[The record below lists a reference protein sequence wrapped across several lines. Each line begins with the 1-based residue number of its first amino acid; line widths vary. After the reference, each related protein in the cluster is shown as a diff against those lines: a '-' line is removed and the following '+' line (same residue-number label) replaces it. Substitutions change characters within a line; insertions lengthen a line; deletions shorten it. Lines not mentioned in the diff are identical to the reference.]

1 MIILARR
8 IVLRNHP
15 RQCRTN
21 ADVRKA
27 RFCSFEERQKRG
39 DTRLRRPHTGSVYTP
54 AAGRL
59 AAAIATISASRRPI
73 RHLVERNNEFRR
85 RMSII
90 PAVSAEAFG
99 QGGVTERMGIRRARV
114 EPAVK
119 IATLRPSM
127 PTWQQIHCCDGG
139 RGEENLLRPAS
150 GKTGLKREAK
160 VGSLMPIFPKFVFG
174 THSHVRKV
182 VGTGEHID
190 SSAAI

>member
-39 DTRLRRPHTGSVYTP
+39 DARRRTGSAYAP

-59 AAAIATISASRRPI
+59 AAAMATISARRHPI
-73 RHLVERNNEFRR
+73 RHRVERSNEFRR

-99 QGGVTERMGIRRARV
+99 RGGVTERMGIRRARV

-119 IATLRPSM
+119 IATRRPSM

-139 RGEENLLRPAS
+139 RGEENLLRPTS
-150 GKTGLKREAK
+150 GKTGPKREAK

>member
-1 MIILARR
+1 MMILARR

-139 RGEENLLRPAS
+139 RGEENLLRPTS
-150 GKTGLKREAK
+150 GKTGPET
-160 VGSLMPIFPKFVFG
+160 GSEGRIANAHFSEVRVR
-174 THSHVRKV
+174 HSLSRSESRGHWR
-182 VGTGEHID
+182 TY
-190 SSAAI
+190 